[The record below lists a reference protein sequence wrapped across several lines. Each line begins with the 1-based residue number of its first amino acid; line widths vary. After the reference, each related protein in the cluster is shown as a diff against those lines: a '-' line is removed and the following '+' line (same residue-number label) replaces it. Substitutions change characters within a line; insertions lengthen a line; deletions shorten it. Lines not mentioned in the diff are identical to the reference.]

1 MCGTNQHLIHC
12 GGEES
17 YEMPPRGRDVLI
29 ALTDSQQQWVPAQNQ
44 TSQNDSID
52 GGGGAGEEMQLYQN
66 KTKNKNT
73 LKADKKKLAK

>member
-52 GGGGAGEEMQLYQN
+52 GGGVRGKKCN
-66 KTKNKNT
+66 STKTKQRTKIPLKLIKKN
-73 LKADKKKLAK
+73 

>member
-17 YEMPPRGRDVLI
+17 YEMPSRGRDVLI

-44 TSQNDSID
+44 TSQNGNID
-52 GGGGAGEEMQLYQN
+52 GGGGEKCNSTKTKQN
-66 KTKNKNT
+66 KE
-73 LKADKKKLAK
+73 KKYP

>member
-17 YEMPPRGRDVLI
+17 YEMPSRGRDVLI

-44 TSQNDSID
+44 TSQNGNID
-52 GGGGAGEEMQLYQN
+52 GGGERNATLPKQN
-66 KTKNKNT
+66 KQRKKST
-73 LKADKKKLAK
+73 LKADLKN